1 MNRLLIIAAAIVVT
15 SCGFFPDEAEPEAFE
30 LPEPPQISRAAT
42 YPVEREEIMEVIEGT
57 VRVTPIREVS
67 LYFKVS
73 GRIHLI
79 DIQPEQQVSE
89 GELLGQLE
97 IDDLAHSLALSRID
111 LRIAEALYSRMQAS
125 DAATIDLEIESLR
138 LQKQRLAVSYL
149 EKKVSAATIVSPFDG
164 VIKRVQVKVSDLV
177 REYDPVVVISDP
189 TELEMQMSVNQ
200 DEYYEIDN
208 TMAAEIQEAR
218 DEWIPV
224 EIIQT
229 THLNPRVD
237 ASVSREEYIVHL
249 AFKDPAKE
257 LRLNE
262 RKTGRIIIKRHES
275 ALVIPS
281 AALREFGDRTYVRV
295 LDDGVRREVDVRTG
309 IHTGTRVEIVDGL
322 EEGELVIGK

>member
-1 MNRLLIIAAAIVVT
+1 M
-15 SCGFFPDEAEPEAFE
+15 
-30 LPEPPQISRAAT
+30 
-42 YPVEREEIMEVIEGT
+42 
-57 VRVTPIREVS
+57 
-67 LYFKVS
+67 
-73 GRIHLI
+73 
-79 DIQPEQQVSE
+79 
-89 GELLGQLE
+89 
-97 IDDLAHSLALSRID
+97 
-111 LRIAEALYSRMQAS
+111 
-125 DAATIDLEIESLR
+125 
-138 LQKQRLAVSYL
+138 
-149 EKKVSAATIVSPFDG
+149 
-164 VIKRVQVKVSDLV
+164 IKRVQVKVSDLV